1 MQLRFEFRPFR
12 SLERRLE
19 RGFLH
24 PIDYLRRRGTR
35 GLQVGAGDQEVRRG
49 EELDARVTISSPG
62 RLGEVEVG
70 LICTEFYECDVSDS
84 DVSDSDVSD
93 SDVFDSDAGRS
104 RGTSSA
110 TAHEAWLPV
119 ESTPGVQ
126 SVRLTVPAEAPFSYE
141 GELLC
146 FKWEVVARGRRKGR
160 LDAQARHQ
168 ISVLP

>member
-1 MQLRFEFRPFR
+1 M
-12 SLERRLE
+12 
-19 RGFLH
+19 H

-35 GLQVGAGDQEVRRG
+35 GLQVGASDQEVRRG
-49 EELDARVTISSPG
+49 EDLDARVTISSSG
-62 RLGEVEVG
+62 GLGEVEVG
-70 LICTEFYECDVSDS
+70 LICTEFYESDFPDSDAGLSRGS
-84 DVSDSDVSD
+84 DVS
-93 SDVFDSDAGRS
+93 DSDAGRS

-146 FKWEVVARGRRKGR
+146 FKWEVVARGAGRADSTRRQGTR
-160 LDAQARHQ
+160 SRF
-168 ISVLP
+168 SREPPV

>member
-35 GLQVGAGDQEVRRG
+35 GLQVGASDQEVRRG
-49 EELDARVTISSPG
+49 EDLDARVTISGSG
-62 RLGEVEVG
+62 GLGEVEVG
-70 LICTEFYECDVSDS
+70 LICTEFYESDVRDSDAGRSRGS
-84 DVSDSDVSD
+84 DVS
-93 SDVFDSDAGRS
+93 DSDAGRS

-119 ESTPGVQ
+119 DSTPGVH
-126 SVRLTVPAEAPFSYE
+126 SVRLTVPAEGPFSYE